1 MAILN
6 ELFDENHSFG
16 KAGELNSMDK
26 GHLKSPG
33 LCTMKQLTVALQI
46 LAVFANENNSQ
57 DLASQLKILN
67 F

>member
-33 LCTMKQLTVALQI
+33 LCTMKYLTVAL
-46 LAVFANENNSQ
+46 
-57 DLASQLKILN
+57 
-67 F
+67 